1 MCFGVH
7 VSAMSRFFPK
17 TVVQVC
23 ADEDLRTGYGKHPQR
38 PFLQRPVA
46 RSITVKTLIEQKTS
60 SEEDNLDL
68 RIVKDVDKVTFK
80 PASILQTSF

>member
-1 MCFGVH
+1 
-7 VSAMSRFFPK
+7 MSRIFPK
-17 TVVQVC
+17 TFVQVS
-23 ADEDLRTGYGKHPQR
+23 ADEDLRTGYGKPPQR

-46 RSITVKTLIEQKTS
+46 RSITAKTLIEQKIS